1 MKGVQQRYIRK
12 FFLKISFLIVKII
25 YKLDNFN
32 KLYNVNFKGEIMSV
46 FKVALNNVDQGK
58 LDTNPANGL
67 QLIPS
72 VQRGM
77 YVSGPNGV
85 HRELIDG
92 STFTDCNYW
101 KRFAYPQTSYENAIV
116 EVLSDDGS
124 IFSNDPSENTFPVVT
139 NVTTVT
145 TSIVEAINYLTLY
158 NSFASFIQISNNGG
172 EDVVCELNG
181 LSSAQLTIP
190 NGNTQTFNNGDL
202 QITSLGFSAASSG
215 STSVQIIAGVKSL
228 SYS

>member
-1 MKGVQQRYIRK
+1 
-12 FFLKISFLIVKII
+12 
-25 YKLDNFN
+25 
-32 KLYNVNFKGEIMSV
+32 MSE
-46 FKVALNNVDQGK
+46 FRVALNNVDQGK
-58 LDTNPANGL
+58 LDTNPSTGL

-77 YVSGPNGV
+77 FVAGPNGIY
-85 HRELIDG
+85 RELIDG
-92 STFTDCNYW
+92 STFIDCNYW
-101 KRFAYPQTSYENAIV
+101 KRFAYPQVSHENAIV
-116 EVLSDDGS
+116 EVVSDDGS

-158 NSFASFIQISNNGG
+158 NSFASFIQISNNGV

-202 QITSLGFSAASSG
+202 QITSIGFSAASSG
-215 STSVQIIAGVKSL
+215 STSVQIIAGVKSI

>member
-1 MKGVQQRYIRK
+1 MKGVQKRYIRK
-12 FFLKISFLIVKII
+12 FFLKISFLILEII

-58 LDTNPANGL
+58 LDTNPASGL

-77 YVSGPNGV
+77 FVSGPNGV
-85 HRELIDG
+85 YRELIDG